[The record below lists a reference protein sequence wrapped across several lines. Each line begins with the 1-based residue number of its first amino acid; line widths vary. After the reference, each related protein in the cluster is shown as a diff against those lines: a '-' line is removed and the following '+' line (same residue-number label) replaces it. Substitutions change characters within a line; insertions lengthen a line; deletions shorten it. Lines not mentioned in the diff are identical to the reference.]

1 MKSIKEK
8 AEEYSFIR
16 QGVGS
21 SGIQYRDFSINKK
34 DGFIAGANYVLGEIE
49 NFMKG
54 LDLGNSAEEKFY
66 KLDVIADIGLFIEQL
81 KK

>member
-8 AEEYSFIR
+8 AEEYTSDITNPVTNCAAFLAYKR
-16 QGVGS
+16 
-21 SGIQYRDFSINKK
+21 
-34 DGFIAGANYVLGEIE
+34 GANYVLEQIE
-49 NFMKG
+49 NFMKD
-54 LDLGNSAEEKFY
+54 LDLGNSTEEKFH

>member
-8 AEEYSFIR
+8 ADEKYPIITGELQTYNEKFIE
-16 QGVGS
+16 
-21 SGIQYRDFSINKK
+21 
-34 DGFIAGANYVLGEIE
+34 GANYVLNEIE
-49 NFMKG
+49 NFMKV

-66 KLDVIADIGLFIEQL
+66 KLDVLADIGLFIEQL